1 MSIPRPDPKML
12 DDLARVA
19 GGAVNI
25 FSGLQEQI
33 RNDIRAR
40 MEEMATRLDL
50 VPRDE
55 LDQAKG
61 MIDKLKKDL
70 KNLELRIDTLEGK
83 RMTKA
88 EKAHTPGKAKAKSP
102 GRKVSSLKK
111 KNR

>member
-25 FSGLQEQI
+25 FSGFQDQI
-33 RNDIRAR
+33 RNDVRAR

-55 LDQAKG
+55 LEIAKG
-61 MIDKLKKDL
+61 MIEKLQREVKALEARLDAMDGTAKK
-70 KNLELRIDTLEGK
+70 KTAPVAK
-83 RMTKA
+83 TKA
-88 EKAHTPGKAKAKSP
+88 KTAKPKAKAVKA
-102 GRKVSSLKK
+102 KK
-111 KNR
+111 K

>member
-12 DDLARVA
+12 DDLARMA

-25 FSGLQEQI
+25 FSGIQEQI
-33 RNDIRAR
+33 RNDVRAR

-61 MIDKLKKDL
+61 MIEKLRKEL
-70 KNLELRIDTLEGK
+70 KALEGRIEALEGK
-83 RMTKA
+83 RPAKA
-88 EKAHTPGKAKAKSP
+88 NPRVSGKAKARAP
-102 GRKVSSLKK
+102 GRKPSPKAKK
-111 KNR
+111 K